1 MPQQAGRQS
10 SQVDRPRRGS
20 RQDTEMSLEFFH
32 QRKTVKGGPQFIN
45 TPGWIPG
52 HAQRDDVRLHQ
63 SGVRKPDILGGA
75 PLVNNGNYSNLQEA
89 AIAPRAGHGRSA
101 AKGSKED
108 KPKDLGERLAQYATK
123 GDISCHKIK
132 KSRERRRF
140 LYRGDEFIKKALRNT
155 KVVKPIYGY
164 KEPVRLVVDYPTDMA
179 GQDVGG
185 SEDIPALL
193 DLNSNRPVLK
203 LPIASHTSRLKKQDD
218 VAPIVRLLRMLG
230 ICERTMTAR
239 GDYFRQMLAL
249 ATRKGR
255 DPVLWSPYDCSTA
268 GPLVIDDDPL
278 PYRRANADGLPSAYP
293 GLDYNTMR
301 IRLRY
306 AVEVDALGGDLA
318 EKWVPLSADDDE
330 LCDFITRHVRNP
342 ERSLPDLQL
351 GSIITLPLLYLDLH
365 TIALSLHL
373 SLRCPGSPP
382 ASKALHA
389 QRGCLDIGAGC
400 GDLTAQFMNIFHTGG
415 VTATE
420 VSKMMCRRLRQK
432 GIRAVRTLDPTL
444 AEVSP
449 DHRQFD
455 AVFCLN
461 VLDRCKSPRKL
472 LGRIAELVVPG
483 GTVAISLPLPLA
495 QLDALR
501 NDHKEQGQERLKL
514 RLTDTERA
522 VIVKRLERA
531 KSLEWRRS
539 SEGTTITIEEHL
551 DDPSKVYQRRRGC
564 KMLKGIG
571 KIMRVGSIGVTPPR
585 VLSRN
590 ASFEEAAR
598 SFWSEYVA
606 PTGLF
611 ELAAFTRCPYLCT
624 GPVSAPILP
633 LDDAVFVLTRV
644 DPGDRI

>member
-10 SQVDRPRRGS
+10 SRVDRPRRGS

-75 PLVNNGNYSNLQEA
+75 PLVNTGNYSNLQEA
-89 AIAPRAGHGRSA
+89 AIAPRAGHGRSTI
-101 AKGSKED
+101 KGSKED

-123 GDISCHKIK
+123 GDISVSILASQRIELWGPPAVGDGPYKSCLPRQCHKIK

-218 VAPIVRLLRMLG
+218 VAPIIRLLRMLG
-230 ICERTMTAR
+230 ICVWGSFSGTLLECTMTAR

-249 ATRKGR
+249 ATRKGV
-255 DPVLWSPYDCSTA
+255 PS
-268 GPLVIDDDPL
+268 
-278 PYRRANADGLPSAYP
+278 RANADGLPSAYP

-318 EKWVPLSADDDE
+318 EKWVPLSVDDDE

-342 ERSLPDLQL
+342 ES
-351 GSIITLPLLYLDLH
+351 SAVSLLYRCF
-365 TIALSLHL
+365 TWISTLSLCPCIYHYDVQAVLQRPRLFML
-373 SLRCPGSPP
+373 S
-382 ASKALHA
+382 
-389 QRGCLDIGAGC
+389 
-400 GDLTAQFMNIFHTGG
+400 
-415 VTATE
+415 E
-420 VSKMMCRRLRQK
+420 
-432 GIRAVRTLDPTL
+432 
-444 AEVSP
+444 
-449 DHRQFD
+449 
-455 AVFCLN
+455 
-461 VLDRCKSPRKL
+461 
-472 LGRIAELVVPG
+472 
-483 GTVAISLPLPLA
+483 
-495 QLDALR
+495 
-501 NDHKEQGQERLKL
+501 GQ
-514 RLTDTERA
+514 
-522 VIVKRLERA
+522 
-531 KSLEWRRS
+531 WRRVLEAS
-539 SEGTTITIEEHL
+539 AL
-551 DDPSKVYQRRRGC
+551 D
-564 KMLKGIG
+564 
-571 KIMRVGSIGVTPPR
+571 
-585 VLSRN
+585 
-590 ASFEEAAR
+590 
-598 SFWSEYVA
+598 
-606 PTGLF
+606 
-611 ELAAFTRCPYLCT
+611 
-624 GPVSAPILP
+624 
-633 LDDAVFVLTRV
+633 
-644 DPGDRI
+644 